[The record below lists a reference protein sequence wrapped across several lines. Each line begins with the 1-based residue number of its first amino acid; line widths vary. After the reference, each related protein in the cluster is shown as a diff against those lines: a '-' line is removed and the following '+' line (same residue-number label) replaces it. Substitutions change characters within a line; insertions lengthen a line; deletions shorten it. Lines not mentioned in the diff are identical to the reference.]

1 MNVSQKRSLIEPGI
15 NTFPAVGRQCELLGL
30 SRSAYYYEPRVWD
43 ERELAIM
50 RALDELHM
58 DHPYFGYRRLTSH
71 LDACLS
77 KDYLPVNE
85 KMVRRLLQLMAI
97 ETLYP
102 KPNLSKRNQEHKVFP
117 YLLRQVPIRE
127 KRQVY
132 STDITYVPMAKG
144 FMYLTAVIDWFTRF
158 VLSWRISNTLSTD
171 FCLEAVEEAFSKYG
185 KPQVFNTDQ
194 GSQYT
199 SKEFVALILGNDV
212 RFSMDGKGR
221 ALDNVYIERFWRSVK
236 QEYVYIF
243 VPESGQELH
252 NGLEKYFDFYN
263 FKRKHQSI
271 NDQIPGKLFLDQN
284 RP

>member
-15 NTFPAVGRQCELLGL
+15 STFPAIGRQCELLGL
-30 SRSAYYYEPRVWD
+30 SRAAYYYEPVVCD

-71 LDACLS
+71 LDACIS
-77 KDYLPVNE
+77 VDYLPVNE
-85 KMVRRLLQLMAI
+85 KMVRRLLQVMAI

-102 KPNLSKRNQEHKVFP
+102 KRNLSKRNQEHKVFP
-117 YLLRQVPIRE
+117 YLLRHVPIRE

-132 STDITYVPMAKG
+132 STDITYIPMAKG

-171 FCLEAVEEAFSKYG
+171 FCLEVVEEAFSKYG

-199 SKEFVALILGNDV
+199 SKEFVSLILSNDV
-212 RFSMDGKGR
+212 KFSMDGKGR
-221 ALDNVYIERFWRSVK
+221 ALDNVYIERFWRSLK

-243 VPESGQELH
+243 VPESGHQLH
-252 NGLEKYFDFYN
+252 DGLKKYFEFYN
-263 FKRKHQSI
+263 FKRKHQNI
-271 NDQIPGKLFLDQN
+271 NDQVPGRLFLDQK
-284 RP
+284 

>member
-1 MNVSQKRSLIEPGI
+1 MNVSQKRSLIEPGVS
-15 NTFPAVGRQCELLGL
+15 TFPAIGRQCELLGL
-30 SRSAYYYEPRVWD
+30 SRAAYYYEPVVCD

-58 DHPYFGYRRLTSH
+58 EHPYFGYRRLTSH
-71 LDACLS
+71 LDTCIAA
-77 KDYLPVNE
+77 DYLPVNE
-85 KMVRRLLQLMAI
+85 KMVRRLLQVMAI

-102 KPNLSKRNQEHKVFP
+102 KRNLSKRKQEHKVFP
-117 YLLRQVPIRE
+117 YLLRHVPIRE

-132 STDITYVPMAKG
+132 STDITYIPMAKG

-171 FCLEAVEEAFSKYG
+171 FCLEVVEEAFSKYG

-199 SKEFVALILGNDV
+199 SKEFVSLILSNDV
-212 RFSMDGKGR
+212 KFSMDGKGR
-221 ALDNVYIERFWRSVK
+221 ALDNVYIERFWRSLK

-243 VPESGQELH
+243 VPESGHQLH
-252 NGLEKYFDFYN
+252 DGLKKYFEFYN
-263 FKRKHQSI
+263 FKRKHQNL
-271 NDQIPGKLFLDQN
+271 NDQVPGRLFLDQN
-284 RP
+284 